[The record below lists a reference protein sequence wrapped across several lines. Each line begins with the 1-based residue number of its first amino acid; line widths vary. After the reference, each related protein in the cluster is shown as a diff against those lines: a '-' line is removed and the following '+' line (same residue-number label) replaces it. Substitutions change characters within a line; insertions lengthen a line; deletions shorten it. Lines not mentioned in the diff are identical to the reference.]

1 MKITD
6 KRRFQNYILSD
17 NGSTLITVIVAIS
30 FVTILVTIILG
41 TTLVNVRMK
50 GIDKRTKDDFY
61 YAEKALNDIY
71 TGLGQELAVKA
82 ADRYEEA
89 FEKVGDDVDFNLA
102 EKAEEEYRQNFAK
115 DAHDLLPTTPSD
127 IAAKLNEYITS
138 NARDESVDKVA
149 GVEYQKNGINI
160 SGESYPE
167 KKADRIV
174 IKGVQVSAKDSSEY
188 RAVIT
193 TDIVIGIPT
202 VDFLGTNADVSDY
215 GIIADKGLYI
225 EGTNSDT
232 TIINGNVYAGI
243 HSTPF
248 IDADSNDV
256 DSKYAEITDAF
267 SRKNFYGGINIYST
281 NVELK
286 GNYVISKGD
295 INLAGTNPTLKVYL
309 DSAGSNLTNL
319 WFTSLRTLKSATI
332 DAAPGKPPLTTATID
347 INANTFALNDLAL
360 NADNSSAKFKGNYY
374 GYNDNT
380 LADSLGILGEV
391 SGRDDTKSSAIVI
404 NGNRASL
411 DMGGIDTFVLMGK
424 AYIDFT
430 SDTTGTDP
438 SGTPK
443 QVVPTSEGVAIK
455 TNQQLY
461 LVPPDFLD
469 GPNPAVGGKPGTSEE
484 ITFTINS
491 TLSDDWFGSKYLDYG
506 EGSTPDPT
514 KIHTVFSVKQK
525 KNNPSDPDVWV
536 YYDYLNFNNKVWEP
550 TFGLDGKIN
559 GYKNTPSDIE
569 LGTGGSISSKQK
581 FFYDIMTATTDSE
594 SDAQPSAWRLKQRID
609 LSTVNTSYFDLKG
622 CAIGSTSS
630 DAHFYAKNAVVN
642 YERVNDTTI
651 QSNVKGNTDGMF
663 RYAKYPQHLF
673 RRYKWLCTKLNG
685 KEDVPYGEVASHD
698 ETPIAGELPD
708 ITDNREWTEEWPEE
722 WETETD
728 KDKMK
733 VPLRHFVKLA
743 NVKTGI
749 NNYNNTLTADSKGL
763 KPGAFGT
770 VIVKRMPAS
779 SPTLV
784 LKGST
789 DGSTDVPA
797 QAINASTFKGV
808 VIVDGNIEVPAGMNV
823 NGLLMA
829 TGTITLKGNNK
840 IHYDKGLIQSRIE
853 KEMNII
859 KNLQPSDADYAEPYK
874 EYYLIN
880 YLADDSSGTAKLI
893 YEVAPGT
900 KIKRDRI
907 EADYNEFMYY
917 ENWQKGEQ

>member
-89 FEKVGDDVDFNLA
+89 FEKVGDDVNFNLA
-102 EKAEEEYRQNFAK
+102 EKAEKEYRKNFAK
-115 DAHDLLPTTPSD
+115 DAHDLLPTAPKD
-127 IAAKLNEYITS
+127 IASKLKEYITS
-138 NARDESVDKVA
+138 NARQESVDKVA
-149 GVEYQKNGINI
+149 GIEYQKNGINI
-160 SGESYPE
+160 SGESNPWE
-167 KKADRIV
+167 KADRIV

-188 RAVIT
+188 KSVIT

-225 EGTNSDT
+225 EGDDSVTTDT

-248 IDADSNDV
+248 IDAESNDV

-267 SRKNFYGGINIYST
+267 SRKNFYGGINIRDT
-281 NVELK
+281 NVEIK

-295 INLAGTNPTLKVYL
+295 INLAGKNPTLKVYL

-319 WFTSLRTLKSATI
+319 WFTSLRTLKSTSI
-332 DAAPGKPPLTTATID
+332 TTTPGKPPLTTATID

-360 NADNSSAKFKGNYY
+360 NADNSSAKFEGNYY

-380 LADSLGILGEV
+380 LTDSLGILGEV

-404 NGNRASL
+404 NGNRTSL
-411 DMGGIDTFVLMGK
+411 DMRGIDTFVLMGK

-438 SGTPK
+438 SGTPN

-455 TNQQLY
+455 TNQQVY

-469 GPNPAVGGKPGTSEE
+469 GPNPAVGGQPGTSEE
-484 ITFTINS
+484 VKFTINS
-491 TLSDDWFGSKYLDYG
+491 TLNDGWFGLKYLDYG
-506 EGSTPDPT
+506 TNISTPDLT
-514 KIHTVFSVKQK
+514 KIHTTFKVKQK
-525 KNNPSDPDVWV
+525 KSNPGDPDVWV
-536 YYDYLNFNNKVWEP
+536 YYDYLNFNDKVWMPKLSGGYEDTP
-550 TFGLDGKIN
+550 APDG
-559 GYKNTPSDIE
+559 TA
-569 LGTGGSISSKQK
+569 LGTGGCISSKQK
-581 FFYDIMTATTDSE
+581 FFYDIMTATTDS
-594 SDAQPSAWRLKQRID
+594 SLDTQPSAWRLKQRID

-622 CAIGSTSS
+622 CAIGSGST

-642 YERVNDTTI
+642 YERVNDTKI
-651 QSNVKGNTDGMF
+651 QSNVMGNTDGMY
-663 RYAKYPQHLF
+663 RYADYPQHLF
-673 RRYKWLCTKLNG
+673 RRYKWLCTKLDG
-685 KEDVPYGEVASHD
+685 KEDVPYGKVGVS
-698 ETPIAGELPD
+698 GELPD
-708 ITDNREWTEEWPEE
+708 ITNNLEWTEEWPSG
-722 WETETD
+722 TD
-728 KDKMK
+728 EDKKK
-733 VPLRHFVKLA
+733 VPLRHFVNLA

-749 NNYNNTLTADSKGL
+749 DNYNNTITADSKGL

-789 DGSTDVPA
+789 DGSTEVPA

-808 VIVDGNIEVPAGMNV
+808 VIVDGNIEVPEGMNV

-859 KNLQPSDADYAEPYK
+859 KNLQPSDPDYTNPYK

-880 YLADDSSGTAKLI
+880 YLADDSSGTSELI
-893 YEVAPGT
+893 YKVEKGS